1 MIHTMDSMATMLL
14 TMTLAP
20 NKDEYARPLNTQEF
34 RRVEAAARAS
44 RYRSLGRLL
53 DVDISGLM
61 MYLGLNEEDAYR
73 VYTLLHRE
81 VQLTYAVDSFMRDG
95 IEIVTVYD
103 SEYPQRLLRR
113 MGEAAPPCFFRCGSA
128 ELLNQPAIAIVGISG
143 VKTTPVARES
153 VERLVRDAVSQ
164 GYAIITGG
172 ELGVS
177 RVAASVATECNGVL
191 LDILGGGL
199 REHINREGIDALIAL
214 NRGAAVSLEHP
225 DVMFTISHAIA
236 RNKVLFS
243 LADAAFVFNT
253 DGKRGLLDVLHN
265 RYCDWVYA
273 WNGYPGN
280 HQLIS
285 RGAAPFGSAADLDLA
300 ELARHW
306 KDSQSEQMNMFD
318 LL

>member
-14 TMTLAP
+14 SMTLAP
-20 NKDEYARPLNTQEF
+20 NRDEYVRPLTTQEF

-44 RYRSLGRLL
+44 RYHSLGRLTEA
-53 DVDISGLM
+53 DISGLM
-61 MYLGLNEEDAYR
+61 LYLNLSEEEAYR

-95 IEIVTVYD
+95 IEIVTIYD
-103 SEYPQRLLRR
+103 SEYPQRVLRR
-113 MGEAAPPCFFRCGSA
+113 MGDAAPPCFFRCGSA
-128 ELLNQPAIAIVGISG
+128 ELLDQPAIAIVGISG
-143 VKTTPVARES
+143 VKTTPAARES
-153 VERLVRDAVSQ
+153 VEALVRGAVSR
-164 GYAIITGG
+164 GYAVITGG
-172 ELGVS
+172 ELGLS
-177 RVAASVATECNGVL
+177 RVAASAVAERNGVL
-191 LDILGGGL
+191 LNVLGGGL
-199 REHINREGIDALIAL
+199 REHVNQEGIDALIAL
-214 NRGAAVSLEHP
+214 NRGAAISLEHP

-253 DGKRGLLDVLHN
+253 DGKRGLLDVLRN

-280 HQLIS
+280 QPLII
-285 RGAAPFGSAADLDLA
+285 RGAVPFGNAADLDLD
-300 ELARHW
+300 ELTRHW
-306 KDSQSEQMNMFD
+306 NDSRSEQINMFD